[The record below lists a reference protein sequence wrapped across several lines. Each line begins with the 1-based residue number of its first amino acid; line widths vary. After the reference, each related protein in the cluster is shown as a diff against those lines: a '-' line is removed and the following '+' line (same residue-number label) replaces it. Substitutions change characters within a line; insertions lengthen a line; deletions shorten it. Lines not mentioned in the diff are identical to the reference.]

1 MAQPSA
7 KQFFR
12 ADLFVALLLLV
23 LLSATVFALQ
33 VKAHDTAEL
42 SAARTKKVT
51 SSPAPFGYSASPIT
65 STLTSSSGPVAEEY
79 FGMHI
84 HYLAAGDGMPSGKL
98 TSFPPFSFRTFRL
111 WDVTSWSEIQWA
123 RGVFDWR
130 KLDGTI
136 DTARAHGVRDFVFT
150 FGSVPQWASA
160 NPKGTCDGPEVGSCY
175 PPAHLADLDDFAMN
189 LVRRYCGVI
198 TYYETWNE
206 PSLASFWS
214 GSNEQL
220 LVLTQHLYKIVKN
233 PVNCG
238 CTKSVCSPG
247 GGTNPN
253 KVLLPSIHTPSTAD
267 DPRGQRW
274 LQSWL
279 DFVGRPYP
287 YADIAAFHGYGYTKD
302 PEDIYRG
309 IKITRDTL
317 AQHGLEHVE
326 LWNTEASWGQHEGY
340 TQEWEASWLMRY
352 HIVQAAAGVSRFIW
366 YSYDNCE
373 WGTLWGNSCGAPR
386 DSWTGIR
393 PAGVAYGTVKHW
405 LLSAKVEY
413 CESHLDGVWACKLT
427 RPNGY
432 LGWAV
437 WNRKGGQATVNVP
450 DGWGLIQYRDWQN
463 HKHAAGENIVVGL
476 MPILLENRT
485 SSD

>member
-1 MAQPSA
+1 VP
-7 KQFFR
+7 
-12 ADLFVALLLLV
+12 LIV
-23 LLSATVFALQ
+23 TVFVLKIRNTGDSA
-33 VKAHDTAEL
+33 
-42 SAARTKKVT
+42 AARTNEIA
-51 SSPAPFGYSASPIT
+51 APFGYSASPIT

-79 FGMHI
+79 FGIHI
-84 HYLAAGDGMPSGKL
+84 HNLVAEGGTPFVTKL
-98 TSFPPFSFRTFRL
+98 TTFPPFSFRTFRL
-111 WDVTSWSEIQWA
+111 WDVTPWSEIHWA
-123 RGVFDWR
+123 RGKFDWR

-136 DTARAHGVRDFVFT
+136 GAARANGVRDFVFT
-150 FGSVPQWASA
+150 FGNVPQWASM
-160 NPKGTCDGPEVGSCY
+160 NPQGTCDGPAAGSCF
-175 PPAHLADLDDFAMN
+175 PPAHLADLDDFAVN

-220 LVLTQHLYKIVKN
+220 LVLTRHIYEIAKD
-233 PVNCG
+233 PANCG
-238 CTKSVCSPG
+238 CTNGVCSPG

-267 DPRGQRW
+267 DPRGPLW
-274 LQSWL
+274 LQNWL

-287 YADIAAFHGYGYTKD
+287 YADIAAFHGYGYTDD

-309 IKITRDTL
+309 IKMTRETL
-317 AQHGLEHVE
+317 ARYGLEHAE
-326 LWNTEASWGQHEGY
+326 LWNTEASWGEHEGS
-340 TQEWEASWLMRY
+340 TQEWGASWLMRY
-352 HIVQAAAGVSRFIW
+352 DIVQAAAGVSRFIW

-373 WGTLWGNSCGAPR
+373 WGTLWGNSCGALR

-393 PAGVAYGTVKHW
+393 AAGVAYGTVEHW
-405 LLSAKVEY
+405 LLGAKVEY
-413 CESHLDGVWACKLT
+413 CESHLDGVWACRLT

-437 WNRKGGQATVNVP
+437 WKGKGGETTVNVP
-450 DGWGLIQYRDWQN
+450 NGLGLIQYRDWQN
-463 HKHAAGENIVVGL
+463 HKHAAGVNIVVGP
-476 MPILLENRT
+476 MPILLENGT